1 MDDDF
6 TARAGEYWPRLTRT
20 ARLLTG
26 NSADADRRARAA
38 VAEVY
43 ARRRVPGDDAEFY
56 VRRALVRGF
65 LRRRPRLVARLGHSW
80 GSWGSGVSG
89 GSDGH
94 GNSAR
99 SGGSRHSKRSGPTPE
114 PYVTDPLDPLTEVL
128 AGLPP
133 RRRAVAVLRHWDGL
147 THREIAALLNS
158 SRGAVKAVDRRAEK
172 ALRAHAAH
180 REGARDPQ
188 VPNRQG
194 PFEVPGAELPGPAIE
209 AAGRTLR
216 KRRRLTTAVLTSVG
230 ALLLVPLVV
239 GAVRGT
245 GSGSGGVTVSV
256 DRAAVRVVT
265 PGERVAAAPGVQV
278 WLSKDGTHV
287 SAPGQPNQFRDA
299 GKDGSGKGGAALT
312 LWADSTAGKRI
323 FLSGVHRGPREASRV
338 EVRTTDGTFTARL
351 LTLAGSPGW
360 SAWYVDARLT
370 GGDTESPGITVK
382 AYDSAGTL
390 LARTDTPS

>member
-26 NSADADRRARAA
+26 NAADADRRARAA

-43 ARRRVPGDDAEFY
+43 ARRRIPGDDAEFY

-65 LRRRPRLVARLGHSW
+65 LRDGRSWGARRPVH
-80 GSWGSGVSG
+80 SG
-89 GSDGH
+89 GARHSRHSGR
-94 GNSAR
+94 SAR
-99 SGGSRHSKRSGPTPE
+99 SGYTPE
-114 PYVTDPLDPLTEVL
+114 PYAPDPLDPLTEVL
-128 AGLPP
+128 AGLPH

-158 SRGAVKAVDRRAEK
+158 SRGTVKTAGRRAEK
-172 ALRAHAAH
+172 ALRTHPAY
-180 REGARDPQ
+180 REGAPD
-188 VPNRQG
+188 VG
-194 PFEVPGAELPGPAIE
+194 PSEGPSEGPPLPGPAIE

-216 KRRRLTTAVLTSVG
+216 KRRRRTTAVLTAVG

-256 DRAAVRVVT
+256 ERAAVRVVT
-265 PGERVAAAPGVQV
+265 PGERVEAAPGVQF

-299 GKDGSGKGGAALT
+299 GEDKRGVT
-312 LWADSTAGKRI
+312 LWVDSTTGNGKRV

-338 EVRTTDGTFTARL
+338 EVRTAGGTFTARL

-360 SAWYVDARLT
+360 SAWYVDAQLP
-370 GGDTESPGITVK
+370 GGGTSSSDITVK

-390 LARTDTPS
+390 LARTDSPS